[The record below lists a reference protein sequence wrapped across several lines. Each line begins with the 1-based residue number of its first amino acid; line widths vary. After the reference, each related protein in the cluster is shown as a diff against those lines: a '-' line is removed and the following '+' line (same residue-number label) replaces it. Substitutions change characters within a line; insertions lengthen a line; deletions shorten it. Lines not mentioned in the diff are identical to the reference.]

1 MVSVSN
7 APAVALRRGNF
18 RMHETKD
25 LIAVKMIRW
34 VMIFLIWFWNF
45 GYYDVDAMFMDGYGI
60 KIKGWKRLIV
70 R

>member
-1 MVSVSN
+1 MN
-7 APAVALRRGNF
+7 
-18 RMHETKD
+18 ETKD

-34 VMIFLIWFWNF
+34 VMIFFIWFWNF
-45 GYYDVDAMFMDGYGI
+45 GYYDVDVMFMDGYEI